1 MDSRTVSNEALFPEV
16 DAMLREG
23 REVEFRPKG
32 SSMLPFIR
40 GEADSVVVARK
51 EEIAEGDIVLAKIGG
66 RYILHRV
73 IKIEGEKIT
82 MMGDGN
88 VRGTEACSKSDVLGT
103 VVQIVAPSGKVRIPG
118 KGRLWK
124 ALRPVRRYLLAIYRR
139 I

>member
-1 MDSRTVSNEALFPEV
+1 MVSRVISNEILFPEV
-16 DAMLREG
+16 DEMLREG

-40 GEADSVVVARK
+40 GDVDSVVLVRK
-51 EEIAEGDIVLAKIGG
+51 DSVEAGDIVLARVGT

-73 IKIEGEKIT
+73 IRVEGEKIT

-88 VRGTEACSKSDVLGT
+88 VRGTESCTAADVLGT
-103 VVQIVAPSGKVRIPG
+103 VVQIVRPSGKARTPG

>member
-1 MDSRTVSNEALFPEV
+1 MVSKVISNEILFPEV
-16 DAMLREG
+16 DEMLREG

-40 GEADSVVVARK
+40 GDVDSVVLVRK
-51 EEIAEGDIVLAKIGG
+51 DSVEAGDIVLARVGT

-73 IKIEGEKIT
+73 IRVEGEKIT

-88 VRGTEACSKSDVLGT
+88 VRGTESCTAADVLGT
-103 VVQIVAPSGKVRIPG
+103 VVQIVRPSGKARTPG
-118 KGRLWK
+118 KGRFWK
-124 ALRPVRRYLLAIYRR
+124 VLRPVRRYLLAIYRR

>member
-1 MDSRTVSNEALFPEV
+1 
-16 DAMLREG
+16 MLREG

-40 GEADSVVVARK
+40 GDVDSVVLVRK
-51 EEIAEGDIVLAKIGG
+51 DSVEAGDIVLARVGT

-73 IKIEGEKIT
+73 IRVEGEKIT

-88 VRGTEACSKSDVLGT
+88 VRGTESCTAADVLGT
-103 VVQIVAPSGKVRIPG
+103 VVQIVRPSGKARTPG

-124 ALRPVRRYLLAIYRR
+124 AIRPVRRYLLAIYRR

>member
-1 MDSRTVSNEALFPEV
+1 MVSKVISNEILFPEV
-16 DAMLREG
+16 DEMLREG

-40 GEADSVVVARK
+40 GDVDSVVLVRK
-51 EEIAEGDIVLAKIGG
+51 YSVEAGDIVLARVGS

-73 IKIEGEKIT
+73 IRVEGEKIT

-88 VRGTEACSKSDVLGT
+88 VRGTESCTAADVLGT
-103 VVQIVAPSGKVRIPG
+103 VVQIVRPSGKACTPG
-118 KGRLWK
+118 KGRFWK

>member
-1 MDSRTVSNEALFPEV
+1 M
-16 DAMLREG
+16 
-23 REVEFRPKG
+23 
-32 SSMLPFIR
+32 
-40 GEADSVVVARK
+40 
-51 EEIAEGDIVLAKIGG
+51 LAKIGG

>member
-1 MDSRTVSNEALFPEV
+1 MVSKVISNEILFPEV
-16 DAMLREG
+16 DEMLREG

-40 GEADSVVVARK
+40 GDVDSVVLVRK
-51 EEIAEGDIVLAKIGG
+51 DSVEAGDIVLARVGS

-73 IKIEGEKIT
+73 IRVEGEKIT

-88 VRGTEACSKSDVLGT
+88 VRGTESCTAADVLGT
-103 VVQIVAPSGKVRIPG
+103 VVQIVRPSGKARTPG
-118 KGRLWK
+118 KGRFWK

>member
-1 MDSRTVSNEALFPEV
+1 
-16 DAMLREG
+16 MLREG

-32 SSMLPFIR
+32 SSMLPFLR
-40 GEADSVVVARK
+40 GDVDSVVLVRK
-51 EEIAEGDIVLAKIGG
+51 DSVEAGDIVLARVGT

-73 IKIEGEKIT
+73 IRVEGEKIT

-88 VRGTEACSKSDVLGT
+88 VRGTESCTAADVLGT
-103 VVQIVAPSGKVRIPG
+103 VVQIVRPSGKARTPG